1 MPLEF
6 APQCCDAPN
15 YVALGEACAKQLTA
29 CWHGLRPTGALI
41 YFSLPFRIGLPGES
55 IIVLNAL
62 FTLLSAIAG
71 AIALADLSTRKTRAS
86 RILLAVGA
94 VVAHACFMAG
104 TIRNSLSDVPAAAV
118 AMLSLWLLILAGSR
132 QRLWLY
138 AAAGAALGIATVLR
152 AFFLY
157 PALLS
162 AGCATLLMH
171 FRKEPRVRIASFL

>member
-94 VVAHACFMAG
+94 VALTSAIWAGLHVQYAWIIIGRNDWIAIGQFFGLGLLFGYLRVRSGSTLTTILLHAAYSAG
-104 TIRNSLSDVPAAAV
+104 TLIQAA
-118 AMLSLWLLILAGSR
+118 ILA
-132 QRLWLY
+132 
-138 AAAGAALGIATVLR
+138 A
-152 AFFLY
+152 
-157 PALLS
+157 
-162 AGCATLLMH
+162 
-171 FRKEPRVRIASFL
+171 